1 MCHGIF
7 PTGGNFSPILPINTG
22 KPSQATGKKM
32 FRNFLSLPKT
42 NFRSKKKLDSKR
54 ILVPKNI
61 GLSLSFQSK
70 F

>member
-22 KPSQATGKKM
+22 KPSQATGKKL

-42 NFRSKKKLDSKR
+42 NFRSEKKVGFKKNFGTKKYRSKPKLS
-54 ILVPKNI
+54 V
-61 GLSLSFQSK
+61 
-70 F
+70 